1 MFGHVFNQLAAY
13 AEGQLS
19 SHERERV
26 ERHLETCDTCRG
38 ALVEVRSGID
48 LASTLRAE
56 PMPDDIARRIRAS
69 VTSAKRTDETGSY
82 KSRVWQ
88 ATAAA
93 MFLAAALA
101 GYWHFNRP
109 WIQLQAAT
117 VAPTRFEDEGRRIHE
132 RLASGATALTFRS
145 SDEQALWQWL
155 ATEKSPVTSLVVS
168 RPERERARFVP
179 VGAAVHSIDG
189 VQTSVLSYR
198 IDGRPVTLALAR
210 SREVVDAPP
219 SAWWSK
225 RVFHRRGS
233 DGANTLTWT
242 VGGGTYV
249 MVSELDGV
257 GQTACRIC
265 HTAPDF
271 VAALDE
277 LRP

>member
-13 AEGQLS
+13 AEGQLTS
-19 SHERERV
+19 DERERV

-38 ALVEVRSGID
+38 GLTEVRLGID
-48 LASTLRAE
+48 FASTLRAE
-56 PMPDDIARRIRAS
+56 PMPDAIAKHIRAS
-69 VTSAKRTDETGSY
+69 VTNATRTDETSSN
-82 KSRVWQ
+82 KSRGWQ
-88 ATAAA
+88 AAAAA
-93 MFLAAALA
+93 MFLVAALG

-117 VAPTRFEDEGRRIHE
+117 AASTPFEDEGRRIHE

-145 SDEQALWQWL
+145 SDEQALWRWL
-155 ATEKSPVTSLVVS
+155 ANEKAPVTSLVVS
-168 RPERERARFVP
+168 RPEHERARFVP
-179 VGAAVHSIDG
+179 VGAAVHSVNG

-210 SREVVDAPP
+210 SRDVADAPP
-219 SAWWSK
+219 SALWSK

-265 HTAPDF
+265 HTASDF

-277 LRP
+277 LKP